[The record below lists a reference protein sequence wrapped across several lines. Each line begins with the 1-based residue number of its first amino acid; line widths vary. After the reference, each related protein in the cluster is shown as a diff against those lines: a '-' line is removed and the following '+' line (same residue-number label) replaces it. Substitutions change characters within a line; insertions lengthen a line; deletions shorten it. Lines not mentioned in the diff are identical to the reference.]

1 MSARSAPPA
10 VALVIAALTTAAA
23 PALADQAAAPAPAD
37 WTAKLVAR
45 ADDIAI
51 KVAALRGLAVK
62 RVIDKGIM
70 NDEGLRARILLR
82 MDEDSP
88 AAERALDAAVAK
100 RWGLVPMA
108 TDLDQLILDLLTEQ
122 IAGFYDPAEGKLYVS
137 AKPGS
142 DDTWADM
149 LMAHEITHAL
159 QDQHFSLTPWM
170 KAVEDDNDASLA
182 RQALVEG
189 DGVALMLEYTLAEQ
203 NMGAPWDHDEV
214 VKLLTSSMGASTTG
228 ETGSQLIDRAPI
240 ALREGM
246 MFPYRAGVG
255 FVAALRKGKP
265 WSAVDAAFAR
275 PPRST
280 EQIIHPAL
288 YFADARP
295 DVITAPAD
303 PLQLDAGVWGEEGW
317 REFLLANGVAA
328 DVAATAS
335 AGWGGDRVALRGTT
349 AQVAKPWRTTGV
361 AMTTWDTDV
370 DALEFWDAASR
381 AMDRLAM
388 GSTAEEQDDR
398 IVWMT
403 WHGKVT
409 AMEKRDRRI
418 TIVTGATLTT
428 WRAALD
434 DAWRWKIVWAKR
446 P

>member
-1 MSARSAPPA
+1 MSVRSAPPA
-10 VALVIAALTTAAA
+10 AALVIAALASAAA
-23 PALADQAAAPAPAD
+23 PARADQVAAPSD

-45 ADDIAI
+45 ADDIAV
-51 KVAALRGLAVK
+51 KVAKLRGLAVK

-70 NDEGLRARILLR
+70 DDEGLRARILLR

-88 AAERALDAAVAK
+88 AAERALDAAIAK

-108 TDLDQLILDLLTEQ
+108 TDLDKLILDLLTEQ

-142 DDTWADM
+142 DDGWADM

-189 DGVALMLEYTLAEQ
+189 DGVALMLEYTLAAQ
-203 NMGAPWDHDEV
+203 GMSPPWDHDEV
-214 VKLLTSSMGASTTG
+214 VKLLTSSMGASS
-228 ETGSQLIDRAPI
+228 GSESGDQLIDRAPI

-255 FVAALRKGKP
+255 FVAALRKGRT
-265 WSAVDAAFAR
+265 WSAVDTAFAR

-280 EQIIHPAL
+280 EQILHPAL

-295 DVITAPAD
+295 DEIVAPAH
-303 PLQLDAGVWGEEGW
+303 PLQLDAAVWGEEGW
-317 REFLLANGVAA
+317 REFLLANGVDAE
-328 DVAATAS
+328 VAATAS
-335 AGWGGDRVALRGTT
+335 AGWGGDHVTLRGTT
-349 AQVAKPWRTTGV
+349 AMVPSPWRTTGL

-381 AMDRLAM
+381 AMDHLAR
-388 GSTAEEQDDR
+388 GATAEEKDDR
-398 IVWMT
+398 VVWMT

-409 AMEKRDRRI
+409 AMERRDRRI
-418 TIVTGATLTT
+418 AIVTGATLAT
-428 WRAALD
+428 WRATLD
-434 DAWRWKIVWAKR
+434 DAWRWKIAWARR